1 MDSSTKERIRAL
13 WEQGEE
19 REKREERGRKRERKR
34 RKREKE
40 EEERRKKNRKLSW
53 REWKFN
59 CREKKRELRVGPD
72 WEKEPGR
79 WRDGQ
84 YVVIESGTGN
94 SRGGD
99 GED

>member
-59 CREKKRELRVGPD
+59 CREKKRAEGGARLGKRTGPL
-72 WEKEPGR
+72 
-79 WRDGQ
+79 
-84 YVVIESGTGN
+84 N
-94 SRGGD
+94 GGSVCSD
-99 GED
+99 